1 MMVELEP
8 GKIYRYDG
16 NSYSSAIYKLGYS
29 CPENEIIHKLEK
41 RALILVLGYEYNVL
55 VPGYSH
61 QFELVVKVLYKN
73 QIGYLW
79 YPKISNLNLKK
90 VIL

>member
-41 RALILVLGYEYNVL
+41 QDFILVLGYKYNVL
-55 VPGYSH
+55 GYS
-61 QFELVVKVLYKN
+61 QPFELVVKILYKN

-79 YPKISNLNLKK
+79 YPKISDLNLKK
-90 VIL
+90 VIV